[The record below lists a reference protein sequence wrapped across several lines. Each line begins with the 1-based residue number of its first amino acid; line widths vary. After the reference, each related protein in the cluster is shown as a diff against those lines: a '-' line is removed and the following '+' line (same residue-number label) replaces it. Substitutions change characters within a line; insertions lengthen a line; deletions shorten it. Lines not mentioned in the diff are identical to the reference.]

1 MRPDRV
7 CAWGPASWYPM
18 LLASR
23 IALHICNGNAGFVCP
38 RRFHPGGLRA
48 EGYGRLLV
56 DRRLRAVLPYCPGDS
71 GDPGPGLLAGV
82 ESRLETP
89 LAGVPCYRLHAA
101 LDLPLLVRRLGRRG
115 SSCPLCWSL
124 P

>member
-1 MRPDRV
+1 ML
-7 CAWGPASWYPM
+7 PASRTS
-18 LLASR
+18 LR
-23 IALHICNGNAGFVCP
+23 TCNGTVGSVLR
-38 RRFHPGGLRA
+38 RRFHPGGLHA

-82 ESRLETP
+82 DSRLETP
-89 LAGVPCYRLHAA
+89 LAGVPCYQVRVA
-101 LDLPLLVRRLGRRG
+101 LDLHPLVKRLGRRG
-115 SSCPLCWSL
+115 PRCPLCWSL